1 MKRDT
6 TAEYQ
11 QVVAQCRDIFD
22 KKMQDYGAAWRIMRT
37 ESLTDQ
43 IFIKAN
49 RIRSLQRKKEHLVNE
64 GIEPEFIGIIN
75 YSAMAIIQ
83 LQLGVVEQPD
93 LDFERASELYKKVL
107 DEAFDLMSKKNHDYD
122 EAWRSMRISSMTD
135 LILMKILRVKEL
147 EDNNGK
153 TLISEGLDANYYD
166 MINYAVFCLILINES
181 KEK

>member
-1 MKRDT
+1 MKADT

-37 ESLTDQ
+37 ASLTDQ
-43 IFIKAN
+43 IYIKAN

-83 LQLGVVEQPD
+83 LQLGVVEKPD
-93 LDFERASELYKKVL
+93 LTFEKASELYNNVIE
-107 DEAFDLMSKKNHDYD
+107 EAFNLMCNKNHDYD

-135 LILMKILRVKEL
+135 LILMKILRVKEI

-166 MINYAVFCLILINES
+166 MINYAVFCMILISEG
-181 KEK
+181 KGQ

>member
-135 LILMKILRVKEL
+135 LILMKILRVKEI

-166 MINYAVFCLILINES
+166 MINYAVFCMILINES

>member
-49 RIRSLQRKKEHLVNE
+49 RIRSLQRKKERLVNE

-93 LDFERASELYKKVL
+93 LDFEKASELYKKVL
-107 DEAFDLMSKKNHDYD
+107 DEAFDLMAKKNHDYD

-135 LILMKILRVKEL
+135 LILMKILRVKEI

-166 MINYAVFCLILINES
+166 MINYAIFCMILINES

>member
-93 LDFERASELYKKVL
+93 LDFERASELYKTVL
-107 DEAFDLMSKKNHDYD
+107 DEAFDLMMKKNHDYD

-135 LILMKILRVKEL
+135 LILMKIQ
-147 EDNNGK
+147 
-153 TLISEGLDANYYD
+153 
-166 MINYAVFCLILINES
+166 
-181 KEK
+181 

>member
-49 RIRSLQRKKEHLVNE
+49 RIRSLQIKKEHLINE

-93 LDFERASELYKKVL
+93 LDFEKASELYKKVL

-135 LILMKILRVKEL
+135 LILMKILRVKEI

-166 MINYAVFCLILINES
+166 MINYAVFCMILMNES

>member
-22 KKMQDYGAAWRIMRT
+22 KKMKDYGAAWRIMRT

-43 IFIKAN
+43 IYIKAN

-107 DEAFDLMSKKNHDYD
+107 DEAFDLMMKKNHDYD

-135 LILMKILRVKEL
+135 LILMKILRVKEI

-166 MINYAVFCLILINES
+166 MINYAVFCMILINES

>member
-22 KKMQDYGAAWRIMRT
+22 KKMQDYGAAWRILRT

-83 LQLGVVEQPD
+83 LQLGVVEKPD
-93 LDFERASELYKKVL
+93 LDFPTASNLYKKVL
-107 DEAFDLMSKKNHDYD
+107 DDAFDLMMKKNHDYD

-135 LILMKILRVKEL
+135 LILIGDTPSRFSIKKSIE
-147 EDNNGK
+147 
-153 TLISEGLDANYYD
+153 A
-166 MINYAVFCLILINES
+166 
-181 KEK
+181 

>member
-1 MKRDT
+1 MKKDT

-11 QVVAQCRDIFD
+11 QVVAQCRDIFE
-22 KKMQDYGAAWRIMRT
+22 KKMKDYGAAWRIMRT

-43 IFIKAN
+43 IYIKAN

-93 LDFERASELYKKVL
+93 LDFERASSLYKKVL
-107 DEAFDLMSKKNHDYD
+107 DDAYD

-135 LILMKILRVKEL
+135 LILMKILRVKEI

-153 TLISEGLDANYYD
+153 TLISEGLDANYFD
-166 MINYAVFCLILINES
+166 MINYAVFCMILINEGK
-181 KEK
+181 KE

>member
-1 MKRDT
+1 MKTDT

-11 QVVAQCRDIFD
+11 QVIAQCRDIFD

-49 RIRSLQRKKEHLVNE
+49 RIRTLQRTKTHLVNE

-75 YSAMAIIQ
+75 YSVMAIIQ

-93 LDFERASELYKKVL
+93 LTFEKASELYTNVFE
-107 DEAFDLMSKKNHDYD
+107 EAFNLMCKKNHDYD

-135 LILMKILRVKEL
+135 LILMKILRVKEI
-147 EDNNGK
+147 ENNNGK

-166 MINYAVFCLILINES
+166 MINYAVFCMILINEG
-181 KEK
+181 KY